1 MVEVVAL
8 GELIIDFLSTDV
20 DVDLAAALN
29 FRKAPGGAPAN
40 VAVGIARLGLS
51 SGFIGRVGDD
61 PFGRFLAT
69 TIEDAG
75 VDTRALAMDADHR
88 TTLAMIATL
97 SDGSKDLTFWRNP
110 GADMFL
116 SPDDVPEDYVTSAKA
131 FHFGS
136 ISMIDALPKE
146 ATIKAT
152 ALARGN
158 GLIVSYDPNYR
169 ARLWE
174 GREDAR
180 EVMFSGFDLADVAK
194 VSDEEWELVTGCA
207 DYAEGAKHIM
217 ERGVKLVLVSRGE
230 GGAAFFT
237 ENASGESPGFKV
249 EVAETIGAGDAFV
262 ASVLVDLVKGGLRPD
277 EIEALS
283 QEDLAGIVRRA
294 NAAGALTCTKFG
306 AIPALP
312 TREEVARFLQQRG

>member
-8 GELIIDFLSTDV
+8 GELLIDFVSTDV
-20 DVDLAAALN
+20 DVDLARALN

-40 VAVGIARLGLS
+40 VAVGIKRLGLS

-61 PFGRFLAT
+61 PFGRFLAK

-75 VDTRALAMDADHR
+75 VDTQALAMDADHR

-116 SPDDVPEDYVTSAKA
+116 SPQDVPEEYVGNAKA

-136 ISMIDALPKE
+136 ISMIDELPKE
-146 ATIKAT
+146 ATVKGAT
-152 ALARGN
+152 LAREK

-169 ARLWE
+169 ERLWE
-174 GREDAR
+174 GRDDAQ
-180 EVMFSGFDLADVAK
+180 EVMRSGFDFADIAK
-194 VSDEEWELVTGCA
+194 VSEEEWEIVTGCSGFE
-207 DYAEGAKHIM
+207 EGAR
-217 ERGVKLVLVSRGE
+217 ELLNRGVKLVLMSGGP

-237 ENASGESPGFKV
+237 RRARGEVPAFSV

-262 ASVLVDLVKGGLRPD
+262 ASVLVDIVSRGLAPD

-283 QEDLAGIVRRA
+283 QEDLEEMVRRA
-294 NAAGALTCTKFG
+294 NAAGAITCTKFG

-312 TREEVARFLQQRG
+312 TREELDRFLKKQ

>member
-40 VAVGIARLGLS
+40 VAVGIKRLGLS

-61 PFGRFLAT
+61 PFGRFLAK

-88 TTLAMIATL
+88 TTLAMVATL

-116 SPDDVPEDYVTSAKA
+116 SPDDVPEEYIVGAKA
-131 FHFGS
+131 YHFGS

-146 ATIKAT
+146 ATVKGAT
-152 ALARGN
+152 LAREN

-169 ARLWE
+169 ERLWE
-174 GREDAR
+174 GRDDAP
-180 EVMFSGFDLADVAK
+180 EVMRSGFDLADVAK
-194 VSDEEWELVTGCA
+194 VSEEEWELVTGCA
-207 DYAEGAKHIM
+207 DYDEGAKRIM
-217 ERGVKLVLVSRGE
+217 DRGVKLVLVSCGA

-237 ENASGESPGFKV
+237 RKASGEIPGFTV
-249 EVAETIGAGDAFV
+249 DVAETIGAGDAFV
-262 ASVLVDLVKGGLRPD
+262 ASVLVDLVSRGLAPD
-277 EIEALS
+277 EIEGLS
-283 QEDLAGIVRRA
+283 QEDLEGIVRRA
-294 NAAGALTCTKFG
+294 NAAGALTCMKFG

-312 TREEVARFLQQRG
+312 TREELDRFLKEH